1 MRINRLTTYFLIILF
16 YTTVS
21 SNVIA
26 NGIIPHEIATLSYGK
41 LAMTGSHHKAVRHC
55 EQPFMET
62 WQSSTT
68 NIMHHDI
75 GMPIVEAP
83 NDTDHLN
90 SQKVIDEGQFKQEL
104 VATNPIS
111 PAYTEYVSNGILSSN
126 DANSLNSPSIYVN
139 SDYLTLDQKKHIINF
154 EGKVILWFN
163 DMVLKTDTI
172 EVIYKQLAN
181 GREIDKIIIPN
192 KLLAIRILEQDILI
206 ADCAEYLMNSN
217 KLILTGNV
225 KLQHEDNVIN
235 TQKLIYHTKLR
246 KYSKNS

>member
-16 YTTVS
+16 YTTLS
-21 SNVIA
+21 SYVIA
-26 NGIIPHEIATLSYGK
+26 SNKTSLRGVQTEWQSY
-41 LAMTGSHHKAVRHC
+41 KAVRHC
-55 EQPFMET
+55 EEPFMAT
-62 WQSSTT
+62 WQSSIAR
-68 NIMHHDI
+68 IMPNQI
-75 GMPIVEAP
+75 ATRIVEAR
-83 NDTDHLN
+83 NNANSLN
-90 SQKVIDEGQFKQEL
+90 SQKAVDEGQFKEKL
-104 VATNPIS
+104 GATNTS
-111 PAYTEYVSNGILSSN
+111 SAAYTKYVSNGVLSSN
-126 DANSLNSPSIYVN
+126 NANSSNSPSIYVN
-139 SDYLTLDQKKHIINF
+139 SDYLTLDQTKSIINF

-192 KLLAIRILEQDILI
+192 KLFAIRIVEQDILI
-206 ADCAEYLMNSN
+206 ADCAEYLMKSN

-246 KYSKNS
+246 K